1 MASVATTNITNLTRT
16 VVGGKGTA
24 LNIGGCPVEVF
35 RIVSG
40 QAPGDTA
47 VLVPSTFSNV
57 RSVMG
62 PVQHNLGS
70 TGASQV
76 TVTLAG
82 NGTTATV
89 GTVDVWIFGPLS
101 FSN

>member
-1 MASVATTNITNLTRT
+1 MASVATTNITNISRT

-35 RIVSG
+35 RIASG
-40 QAPGDTA
+40 QAPADTA

-57 RSVMG
+57 RSVYG
-62 PVQHNLGS
+62 PVQHNLSG

-76 TVTLAG
+76 TVTITG
-82 NGTTATV
+82 NGATTTV
-89 GTVDVWIFGPLS
+89 GSIDVWLFGPVP